1 MRVLELQSLDGPD
14 GFALAERPD
23 PASAEEVVIDV
34 HAAGVSFPD
43 LLIAQGSYQVTAELP
58 YVPGQ
63 EVAGVVRSAPAG
75 ADVRVG
81 ERVWASVD
89 SGGFASVAVAA
100 VKRTYPLP
108 DALSFE
114 EGAALGVNFLTAV
127 FALGR
132 RGALQAGENVVV
144 IGAAGGLGS
153 AAVSVAKA
161 YGARVIATVSTD
173 DKASTAE
180 RAGADEVVVGEDW
193 RDRALEL
200 TDGRGADLVADVVG
214 GEQTLQAVR
223 STAPG
228 GRVLVLGFTSGSI
241 PRIATNRLLL
251 RNVSLVGVGLG
262 AFIPTDPEV
271 LVRTAAEVLRLID
284 AGLRPVVGVTR
295 PLADGA
301 DALRDLAAR
310 TARGKLVLSTT

>member
-262 AFIPTDPEV
+262 AFLPTDPEV